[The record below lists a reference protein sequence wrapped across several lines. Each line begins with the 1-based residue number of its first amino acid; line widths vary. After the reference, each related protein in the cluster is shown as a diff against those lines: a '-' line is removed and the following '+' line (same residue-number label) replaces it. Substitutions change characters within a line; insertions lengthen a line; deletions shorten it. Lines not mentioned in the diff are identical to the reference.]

1 MSTFH
6 HITNSSL
13 IVVVVRCF
21 FFKFVKIVKKQKYM
35 ETQRVDIFE
44 TSCKEQFVQLTNT
57 NSARL
62 VFVLKNKTKGRL
74 ATVSTA
80 SGPHTQPHYPAQRSA
95 STTSSS

>member
-1 MSTFH
+1 MSFH

-13 IVVVVRCF
+13 IVVVVWYLF
-21 FFKFVKIVKKQKYM
+21 FNFVKIVKKQQYM

-57 NSARL
+57 NSV
-62 VFVLKNKTKGRL
+62 VFVLKNMTKGRL